1 MSVGDRQRAGKEA
14 GTPPRA
20 RATRKP
26 RADAQRNRDQL
37 LAAAKAAFAEVGPD
51 VTLEEIARRAEVG
64 IATLYRNFPT
74 REAIVE
80 AVYRREVQQLAEAAP
95 RLLQSRPPAEAL
107 KAWML
112 MFIDYVA
119 TKRLIA
125 PALSAVANGSPDFYA
140 SSSALIREA
149 IGHMVERAKAE
160 GAIREDADSG
170 DLLGALIGF
179 ASVRSS
185 PDWQASARRLID
197 ILMDG
202 LRGGRSAG

>member
-1 MSVGDRQRAGKEA
+1 
-14 GTPPRA
+14 
-20 RATRKP
+20 
-26 RADAQRNRDQL
+26 
-37 LAAAKAAFAEVGPD
+37 
-51 VTLEEIARRAEVG
+51 
-64 IATLYRNFPT
+64 
-74 REAIVE
+74 
-80 AVYRREVQQLAEAAP
+80 
-95 RLLQSRPPAEAL
+95 
-107 KAWML
+107 ML

-149 IGHMVERAKAE
+149 IRHMVERAKAE

-202 LRGGRSAG
+202 LRVGRSAD